1 MQSHAI
7 TCNHMQSHAITCNHM
22 QSPEHQRREG
32 SAIKRHQGR
41 SVETIQLEGVGY
53 LSINEE
59 KVRGLEITMGNGET
73 MQMRQPAR
81 HLIQQRRRLVLGVAA
96 G

>member
-7 TCNHMQSHAITCNHM
+7 TCNHMQSHAITYNH
-22 QSPEHQRREG
+22 
-32 SAIKRHQGR
+32 
-41 SVETIQLEGVGY
+41 

-81 HLIQQRRRLVLGVAA
+81 HLI
-96 G
+96 